1 MMSNS
6 SAQGYN
12 SQSSLLA
19 TKIGIIFPA
28 RSSNLVCFRPPLVP
42 LWCIS
47 QAQNGNPPI
56 SIVCV
61 NVRMLYICCSSV
73 SSCVSSARIWLLSV
87 EHQALIISHF
97 GPAGASGTVVTMS
110 TAVSNLKL
118 RRTMTP
124 YLATPPVPRKLIEYG
139 TFWRAPTKFPK
150 TTSCIDRWNKSAP
163 VFVS

>member
-61 NVRMLYICCSSV
+61 NVRMLYICCLSV
-73 SSCVSSARIWLLSV
+73 SSCVSSARISVSYTLPCMSEIGRLLSV

-124 YLATPPVPRKLIEYG
+124 YLG
-139 TFWRAPTKFPK
+139 
-150 TTSCIDRWNKSAP
+150 
-163 VFVS
+163 